1 MSTNTEPTVTRTRT
15 IQRSPKILQ
24 NGHSTRPKLF
34 LLPPP
39 RRSQWPFRSEQWR
52 EHARQ
57 TGQMGA
63 HTWSMVMGGMER
75 NGAIHYVC
83 VGHTNAKITSGSGLR
98 ECTHGAKPAEVVAV
112 REDGATCPR
121 QRRLIKFDTCAD
133 RRGTQQ
139 RAQHTANWGLS
150 INDIH
155 IDEGGGWPLQQ
166 KV

>member
-1 MSTNTEPTVTRTRT
+1 MTRTRT

-63 HTWSMVMGGMER
+63 HVVDGYGW
-75 NGAIHYVC
+75 NGKKW
-83 VGHTNAKITSGSGLR
+83 GHSLCLCG
-98 ECTHGAKPAEVVAV
+98 THGRQNHLRLVIARWYSWCKTEVVAG
-112 REDGATCPR
+112 REDGATCPMR
-121 QRRLIKFDTCAD
+121 RRLIKFDTCAD
-133 RRGTQQ
+133 RRRTLQ